1 MKALLLAALLA
12 LSHPPTEADARVFVD
27 AAAPVALDRPL
38 WPVPHDEAADSAEVA
53 ATGLLLGAV
62 AFHES
67 RMAQDVATCRTRGP
81 GGSVTAYQ
89 LLGPVAL
96 SGWSV
101 AEVCASPEIAS
112 RAALG
117 VLELHARRRL
127 LVPAQV
133 VAGYASGDAARGSRA
148 AREIVGI
155 WVTLCRSARVECSPY
170 SFARPRWI
178 R

>member
-12 LSHPPTEADARVFVD
+12 LAHPPAESDARAFVESV
-27 AAAPVALDRPL
+27 APVALDRPL
-38 WPVPHDEAADSAEVA
+38 WPVAHDEAADSAEVA
-53 ATGLLLGAV
+53 ATGLLLSAIGY
-62 AFHES
+62 HES
-67 RMAQDVATCRTRGP
+67 MLLPAVATCATRGP

-89 LLGPVAL
+89 LLGTHAL
-96 SGWSV
+96 AGWTV
-101 AEVCASPEIAS
+101 AEVCASPEIAT

-117 VLELHARRRL
+117 VLELHGRRGL

-155 WVTLCRSARVECSPY
+155 WVTLCRSARVECSPF